1 MGGTALVLGS
11 GGVTGI
17 AWLWGVLAG
26 LADAGVDLTTA
37 DLVVGTSAGS
47 IVGAQVA
54 CGVPVEQRYAAQP
67 AAPDGELPARVGRA
81 VLARWAWA
89 ALRSRTAAEAGR
101 RVGRLALAART
112 VPEAE
117 RRAVIAARLPVREWP
132 RDRRLLITAVD
143 AATGAFT
150 VFHRHRGVP
159 LVDAVAASCAVPF
172 VWPPVTVGGV
182 RYIDYI
188 DGGARSPVNADLAA
202 GHRRVVVLAPSTRGF
217 GPVVGA
223 ARQVAELRR
232 QGARVAVVAPDA
244 AARAAFGGNS
254 LDPARRAH
262 AARAGRAQAPAVA
275 DAVARVW
282 G

>member
-17 AWLWGVLAG
+17 AWQWGVLAG

-37 DLVVGTSAGS
+37 GLVVGTSAGS

-54 CGVPVEQRYAAQP
+54 CGVPVEQRYAAQL

-89 ALRSRTAAEAGR
+89 ALRSRTAAELGA

-117 RRAVIAARLPVREWP
+117 RRAVIAARLPVHEWP

-159 LVDAVAASCAVPF
+159 LVDAVAASCAVPC
-172 VWPPVTVGGV
+172 VWPPMTVGGV
-182 RYIDYI
+182 RYI

-202 GHRRVVVLAPSTRGF
+202 GHRRVVVLAPSPQGF
-217 GPVVGA
+217 GPVVSL

-232 QGARVAVVAPDA
+232 QGARVAVVSPDA
-244 AARAAFGGNS
+244 AAREAFGGNS

-275 DAVARVW
+275 DAVAQVW
-282 G
+282 K